1 MIAPPAMSRTVA
13 APATERILDDGGGRI
28 GSYLTR
34 YEAIRK
40 SGQHVAID
48 GTCASAC
55 TLLLG
60 VIPHNRI
67 CVTPR
72 AVLAFHAAWDLSLT
86 GAQTN
91 EPGTKYLWSHHPTHV
106 RRWIARHGGLRS
118 QTIYLAGGNWR
129 QCFRAAASGGRT
141 FYCALAAPHVAT
153 MTALKT
159 SNDCKLTRHRVAGSG
174 VMLSVSPAATLC
186 DLPLMLSN
194 TLSLAGRATTPSLP
208 MPPPTIHR

>member
-1 MIAPPAMSRTVA
+1 
-13 APATERILDDGGGRI
+13 
-28 GSYLTR
+28 LTR

-91 EPGTKYLWSHHPTHV
+91 EPGTKYLWSHYPTHV

-118 QTIYLAGGNWR
+118 QTIYL
-129 QCFRAAASGGRT
+129 GGRE
-141 FYCALAAPHVAT
+141 LAA
-153 MTALKT
+153 MF
-159 SNDCKLTRHRVAGSG
+159 
-174 VMLSVSPAATLC
+174 
-186 DLPLMLSN
+186 
-194 TLSLAGRATTPSLP
+194 PSC
-208 MPPPTIHR
+208 R